1 MAAKKKPV
9 STVEY
14 LKWKIES
21 LYGVKQNDPYPAL
34 RLLVNSNRKDTWR
47 VTSEYTIKVD
57 KKKIEVRFYFSDYVE
72 LDELIADVQR
82 FKEGV
87 TEGSFHIDIDEE
99 YDSYY
104 SLVYLR
110 GWRDMTKEEL
120 AEVAILRERYN
131 AGQREQ
137 QERWR
142 VAELEQ
148 AREVLRRAGEL

>member
-1 MAAKKKPV
+1 MAAKKKSV

-21 LYGVKQNDPYPAL
+21 SYGVRQNDLYPIL
-34 RLLVNSNRKDTWR
+34 RSLVNSNRRDTWHMGP
-47 VTSEYTIKVD
+47 EYSVKVN
-57 KKKIEVRFYFSDYVE
+57 KNKIEVRFYFSDYVE

-87 TEGSFHIDIDEE
+87 TEGSFHVDIGEE

-120 AEVAILRERYN
+120 AEVDALRIQYN
-131 AGQREQ
+131 AEQREQ
-137 QERWR
+137 QERWHI
-142 VAELEQ
+142 VELER
-148 AREVLRRAGEL
+148 AREVLRKAGEL